1 MRPGMRLKNMTTRRK
16 PLPYAAIGLL
26 DTAIMEN
33 ATALHALK
41 PLIERKTDE
50 VERAIRI
57 AQAIGAI
64 YRSTDALKEAR
75 RIEPESLDIARGDQ

>member
-1 MRPGMRLKNMTTRRK
+1 MTTRRK

-33 ATALHALK
+33 TDALHELR

-50 VERAIRI
+50 VERVIRI
-57 AQAIGAI
+57 SKAIGAI

-75 RIEPESLDIARGDQ
+75 LLEPDGGPNGD